1 MDSAKKEFL
10 DSLCKKLRI
19 DVLKQLHAIQTG
31 HPGGSLSA
39 TEIFVTLYFHTM
51 NVKPDEPKWPERD
64 RFVLSKGH
72 AAPMFYFVLAE
83 KGYFSKEHLKTLRQI
98 NSKLQGHPCAHQ
110 TPGVEISGGPL
121 GLGISAATGVAAA
134 GKLDG
139 AKWKTYA
146 LLGDGEIQEGIV
158 WEAAQAAAKFKL
170 DNLIAILDQ
179 NGVQLDGTVEEI
191 MPAGD
196 VEGKW
201 KSFGWRV
208 INVDG
213 HNIND
218 LDRAFN
224 EAQIGDGRPTIILA
238 KTVKGK
244 GVSFMEGK
252 NKWHGAPI
260 DNDSFMAAMKELGDD
275 ING

>member
-1 MDSAKKEFL
+1 MDNAKRQQLE
-10 DSLCKKLRI
+10 SLCKKLRLEVI
-19 DVLKQLHAIQTG
+19 KQLHAIQTG

-39 TEIFVTLYFHTM
+39 TEIMVTLYFNTM
-51 NVKPDEPKWPERD
+51 NVRAENPCWEDRD

-83 KGYFSKEHLKTLRQI
+83 KGYFPKEQLKTLRQI

-121 GLGISAATGVAAA
+121 GLGFSAATGIAAA
-134 GKLDG
+134 AKLDG
-139 AKWKTYA
+139 KSYKIYA
-146 LLGDGEIQEGIV
+146 LLGDGESQEGIV
-158 WEAAQAAAKFKL
+158 WEAAQAAVKFKL
-170 DNLIAILDQ
+170 DNLIAILDW

-196 VEGKW
+196 VAGKW
-201 KSFGWRV
+201 SAFGWRV
-208 INVDG
+208 LKVDG
-213 HNIND
+213 HDVED
-218 LDRAFN
+218 LDMVFEKAKT
-224 EAQIGDGRPTIILA
+224 GDGRPTIILA

-252 NKWHGAPI
+252 NKWHGSPI
-260 DNDSFMAAMKELGDD
+260 DKESFEIAVKELGGD